1 MAKVNKIDCLGPV
14 ALQQL
19 KDTLNGKSVSF
30 KSLGGNYPDA
40 QKFGK
45 RALDQIK
52 NLVGGGSGGDRVG
65 RAIWKVSKWSTTCE
79 RVYPEYSDQSGEI
92 PAYMLTPVPD
102 TIYLITYTEN
112 QPDISEEQIY
122 DNLLAMIVTGDST
135 NTVIWGY
142 DDGVHGPHYLLIS
155 TLM

>member
-52 NLVGGGSGGDRVG
+52 NLIGGGSGGGV
-65 RAIWKVSKWSTTCE
+65 AHAVWEITLSMTPTYE
-79 RVYPEYSDQSGEI
+79 RVYPEYVDQAGEAPVYILTPTSGK
-92 PAYMLTPVPD
+92 AYMA
-102 TIYLITYTEN
+102 TYTETE
-112 QPDISEEQIY
+112 PDISQEALY
-122 DNLLAMIVTGDST
+122 SDLLTMVMAGDSE
-135 NTVIWGY
+135 NIVVWGY
-142 DDGVHGPHYLLIS
+142 DDGVHGPCHLLIS
-155 TLM
+155 TMG